1 MGGVGGEDGGVC
13 SHSSLTDA
21 EALLLFWRQ
30 TIMLWGRVGDGE
42 EPNSHMSVG
51 TVRVNLFDQNHV
63 MKFLPKITASK
74 VREIERWYDILQG
87 IVYFF
92 RPSLRKESVF
102 ID

>member
-1 MGGVGGEDGGVC
+1 
-13 SHSSLTDA
+13 
-21 EALLLFWRQ
+21 
-30 TIMLWGRVGDGE
+30 
-42 EPNSHMSVG
+42 MSVG

-92 RPSLRKESVF
+92 RPSLRKEPVF